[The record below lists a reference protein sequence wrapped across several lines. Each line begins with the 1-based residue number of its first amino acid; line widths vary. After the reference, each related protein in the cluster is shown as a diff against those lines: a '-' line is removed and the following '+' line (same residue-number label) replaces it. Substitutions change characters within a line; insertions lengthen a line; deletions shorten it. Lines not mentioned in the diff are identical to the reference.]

1 MNGIV
6 TAVREPDNLSDDVDG
21 SPHTLGLDRPTAIS

>member
-21 SPHTLGLDRPTAIS
+21 SRTRWDLTCPTAIS